1 MKAKHTP
8 GPWHTTGDGLVYAE
22 PSFDDIEAP
31 FICDATDDSQW
42 RAPNDEEKANAQLIS
57 AAPELLEALILLLNV
72 EKAALIGAK
81 APGLKGLDV
90 PYHFE
95 AARAAIARA
104 TMEN

>member
-1 MKAKHTP
+1 MYTP
-8 GPWHTTGDGLVYAE
+8 GPWNIERYDVMQRIKAGKATVAL
-22 PSFDDIEAP
+22 PCMNDDVSAIQ
-31 FICDATDDSQW
+31 CG
-42 RAPNDEEKANAQLIS
+42 ANARLIA

-72 EKAALIGAK
+72 EKAALIGAE

-104 TMEN
+104 TSKD

>member
-31 FICDATDDSQW
+31 LVCDATEEGW
-42 RAPNDEEKANAQLIS
+42 MGPNDEEKANAQLIS

-72 EKAALIGAK
+72 EKAALIGAE

-104 TMEN
+104 TMEV